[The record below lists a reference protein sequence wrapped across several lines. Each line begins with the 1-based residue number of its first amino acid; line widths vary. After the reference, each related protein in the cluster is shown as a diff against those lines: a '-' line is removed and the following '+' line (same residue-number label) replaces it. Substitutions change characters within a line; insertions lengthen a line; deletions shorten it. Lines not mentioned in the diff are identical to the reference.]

1 MTFFTRLLG
10 QNDTAQAVNAS
21 TAVASLDLADLP
33 AHARATL
40 APAVL
45 TMAADGRIAEA
56 EQAMLQ
62 NLCAF
67 SPIYARLPEGSV
79 EALIDS
85 LLEELKTKGAEAV
98 IDHAAAE
105 LEMPLRET
113 AVCFA
118 MRVAMVDGHLAHRE
132 KQALAEIAERF
143 VLPDDTFAQIVDVVG
158 MLQRAQDAS

>member
-67 SPIYARLPEGSV
+67 GQFTPAFP
-79 EALIDS
+79 
-85 LLEELKTKGAEAV
+85 KAV
-98 IDHAAAE
+98 S
-105 LEMPLRET
+105 R
-113 AVCFA
+113 
-118 MRVAMVDGHLAHRE
+118 R
-132 KQALAEIAERF
+132 
-143 VLPDDTFAQIVDVVG
+143 
-158 MLQRAQDAS
+158 

>member
-1 MTFFTRLLG
+1 MTFFSRLLG
-10 QNDTAQAVNAS
+10 QNDTDQAA
-21 TAVASLDLADLP
+21 AVAPLDLGDLP
-33 AHARATL
+33 PEARATL

-45 TMAADGRIAEA
+45 TMAADGRIADA
-56 EQAMLQ
+56 EQAMLR

-67 SPIYARLPEGSV
+67 SPLYARLPVGSV

-85 LLEELKTKGAEAV
+85 LLQDLKTLGAEAV
-98 IDHAAAE
+98 IDQAAGV
-105 LEMPLRET
+105 LKMPLRET

-143 VLPDDTFAQIVDVVG
+143 VLPDAVFAQIVDVVG
-158 MLQRAQDAS
+158 MLQRAE

>member
-10 QNDTAQAVNAS
+10 QNDAAEAV
-21 TAVASLDLADLP
+21 VAAATDLADLTP
-33 AHARATL
+33 EARATL

-45 TMAADGRIAEA
+45 TMAADGRVAEA
-56 EQAMLQ
+56 EHAMLQ

-67 SPIYARLPEGSV
+67 SPIYARLPAGSV
-79 EALIDS
+79 DALIDS
-85 LLEELKTKGAEAV
+85 LLDEFNTKGAEAV

-105 LEMPLRET
+105 LAMPLRET

-143 VLPDDTFAQIVDVVG
+143 ALPDDTFAQIVDVVG
-158 MLQRAQDAS
+158 MLQRASDAS